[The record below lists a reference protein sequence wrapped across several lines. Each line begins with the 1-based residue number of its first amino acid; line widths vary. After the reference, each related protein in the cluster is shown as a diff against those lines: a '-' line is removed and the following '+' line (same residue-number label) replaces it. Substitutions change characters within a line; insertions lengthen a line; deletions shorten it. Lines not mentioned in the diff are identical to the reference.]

1 MIGTSEPHTTGCTQ
15 NTFDVNTG
23 ICYIKIIN
31 FALKQSRPQKNFRLA
46 AGPLS
51 GITLGGEQ
59 HPEARCEGAKM

>member
-23 ICYIKIIN
+23 VCHIKIII
-31 FALKQSRPQKNFRLA
+31 FCTGTIKTPKNVRLA